1 MFNKIL
7 VPVDPSETEFAG
19 PAIETA
25 AGLAKQSG
33 GELRLVAVM
42 PVVGGYV
49 TEFLPADFEAQV
61 ERQTENKLKDLVA
74 AAGVE
79 AAKTSTTLR
88 IGSVYHEVVDE
99 ASEWK
104 ADLIVVSS
112 HRPSMATYLIGS
124 NAAKIVRHAP
134 CSVMVVRQ

>member
-1 MFNKIL
+1 MFTKIL
-7 VPVDPSETEFAG
+7 VPVDPSEIEFA
-19 PAIETA
+19 AKAVETA
-25 AGLAKQSG
+25 GGLARQSG
-33 GELRLVAVM
+33 GEVRLVAVM

-49 TEFLPADFEAQV
+49 TEFLPADFETQV
-61 ERQTENKLKDLVA
+61 ERQTEGKLKELA
-74 AAGVE
+74 ATAGL
-79 AAKTSTTLR
+79 AADKCSSSIK

-99 ASEWK
+99 AVSWK

-134 CSVMVVRQ
+134 CSVLVVRE

>member
-1 MFNKIL
+1 MFRKIL
-7 VPVDPSETEFAG
+7 VPVDPGETDFAVH
-19 PAIETA
+19 AIETA
-25 AGLAKQSG
+25 VGLARQSG
-33 GELRLVAVM
+33 GEVRLLAVT

-49 TEFLPADFEAQV
+49 TEFLPPDFEDQL
-61 ERQTENKLKDLVA
+61 ESQTRDKLGALIQASGQPASHASV
-74 AAGVE
+74 
-79 AAKTSTTLR
+79 TTR

-99 ASEWK
+99 AAEWK

-134 CSVMVVRQ
+134 CSVMVVRD